1 MRAMHVHRTI
11 THAVVTTRFEAM
23 AYVESHQEIS
33 RHPKTMRLMRNLG
46 VSKNEAIGLIHQLWW
61 WAMDFAPDGDLSRFD
76 AEDIAA
82 SIDYEGDPY
91 ELMIAL
97 VESGWLDKTP
107 EESGISIHDWEHYG
121 GKFVQRKIANAERM
135 RNARAA
141 NKTSTDEDVQQ
152 ACDARAA
159 HVQESVPLN
168 RTEQSINE
176 TIVSSPSGAASTTS
190 LDGRFDVFWAA
201 YPRKVAKD
209 DARKRW
215 KALKPS
221 ETLLAEMLAALAWQR
236 CQHDWTK
243 DNGQFIPYPAVWLNK
258 GRWKD
263 EKPSSAQV
271 SPDISPVTAA
281 IAERDRLLRR
291 EWNGQREALLYGPKL
306 DGQENLD
313 RRLAKL
319 NEIINGDGFAA

>member
-1 MRAMHVHRTI
+1 MKWFRLYDDLLDDPKAQQLSPVLFKHWINLLCLASKSEPRGELPALTDI
-11 THAVVTTRFEAM
+11 AFRLRVTTQKARSILKELASAGLLDADGETFHMHNWNDRQPNSDNVAARVKKHREA
-23 AYVESHQEIS
+23 VSGNDDVTLQKRESNALDTDTDTDTEPPIPPEGDG
-33 RHPKTMRLMRNLG
+33 RTKTPL
-46 VSKNEAIGLIHQLWW
+46 
-61 WAMDFAPDGDLSRFD
+61 DDRFD
-76 AEDIAA
+76 
-82 SIDYEGDPY
+82 
-91 ELMIAL
+91 
-97 VESGWLDKTP
+97 
-107 EESGISIHDWEHYG
+107 
-121 GKFVQRKIANAERM
+121 Q
-135 RNARAA
+135 
-141 NKTSTDEDVQQ
+141 
-152 ACDARAA
+152 
-159 HVQESVPLN
+159 
-168 RTEQSINE
+168 
-176 TIVSSPSGAASTTS
+176 
-190 LDGRFDVFWAA
+190 FWQA